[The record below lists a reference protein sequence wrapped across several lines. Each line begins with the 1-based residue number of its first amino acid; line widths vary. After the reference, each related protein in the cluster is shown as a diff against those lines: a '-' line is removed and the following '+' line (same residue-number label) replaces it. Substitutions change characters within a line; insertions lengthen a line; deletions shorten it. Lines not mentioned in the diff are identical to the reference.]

1 MLIPEGDRKVNGAFY
16 TPMKITK
23 LMVDEIINADHLRI
37 CDPSCGCGAF
47 LIEAAEKISDEYGK
61 DIIDVIEEN
70 IFGSDIADYGVRRC
84 KIVFSLMAILKKRE
98 IGEIKFNIYALD
110 SLEVDWK
117 ALFPEVFKDGGFD
130 IVIGNPPY
138 VKFQDLPQGLRKSLY
153 YNWKTL
159 KKGTYNLYFAFFEL
173 GVQLLKNDGILG
185 YITPNNYF
193 TSLSAIHLREFL
205 ANNTLIQ
212 KIVDF
217 NHLLLFSVQ
226 TYTCITFLAKRV
238 GSRFKYERINSY
250 NDYNKLDSLKS
261 LTYSYIYY
269 TTLYNKKWRLL
280 RHIDYEN
287 IKSIENFNKL
297 GQLTEIRVGIATL
310 KDSVYF
316 VDGSKHINGYFI
328 KQYRDKEYLIEDG
341 ITKRIDKISDF
352 NSQEDIDN
360 NKRRIIFPY
369 KINAKKAS
377 LIPEDELRRK
387 YPKAYEYLLAARKEL
402 ETREKGKGEYPSWY
416 AYGRT
421 QGLNFCGPKLLT
433 PTFSAA
439 PRFLY
444 GKDPDSLFCN
454 GYAIYLKNQ
463 KGFFGA
469 GLTLD
474 ILSKILNSKIMDYY
488 ISRTSYSI
496 EGGYPCYQK
505 NFIELFGIP
514 DLSKDDMENLEGED
528 KKEEIDKFLI
538 NKYGITI

>member
-1 MLIPEGDRKVNGAFY
+1 M
-16 TPMKITK
+16 
-23 LMVDEIINADHLRI
+23 
-37 CDPSCGCGAF
+37 
-47 LIEAAEKISDEYGK
+47 
-61 DIIDVIEEN
+61 
-70 IFGSDIADYGVRRC
+70 
-84 KIVFSLMAILKKRE
+84 
-98 IGEIKFNIYALD
+98 
-110 SLEVDWK
+110 
-117 ALFPEVFKDGGFD
+117 
-130 IVIGNPPY
+130 
-138 VKFQDLPQGLRKSLY
+138 
-153 YNWKTL
+153 
-159 KKGTYNLYFAFFEL
+159 
-173 GVQLLKNDGILG
+173 
-185 YITPNNYF
+185 
-193 TSLSAIHLREFL
+193 
-205 ANNTLIQ
+205 
-212 KIVDF
+212 
-217 NHLLLFSVQ
+217 FSVQ

-269 TTLYNKKWRLL
+269 TMLYNKKWRLL

-341 ITKRIDKISDF
+341 ITKRTNGIYLDF

-387 YPKAYEYLLAARKEL
+387 YQKAYEYLLAARKEL

-433 PTFSAA
+433 LHLVQPQDS
-439 PRFLY
+439 Y
-444 GKDPDSLFCN
+444 MEKSPDSLFCN

-469 GLTLD
+469 GLTLRYF
-474 ILSKILNSKIMDYY
+474 IKN
-488 ISRTSYSI
+488 I
-496 EGGYPCYQK
+496 EFEDNGLLYKQDQLLRGRKCYMK
-505 NFIELFGIP
+505 KFIELFGIP